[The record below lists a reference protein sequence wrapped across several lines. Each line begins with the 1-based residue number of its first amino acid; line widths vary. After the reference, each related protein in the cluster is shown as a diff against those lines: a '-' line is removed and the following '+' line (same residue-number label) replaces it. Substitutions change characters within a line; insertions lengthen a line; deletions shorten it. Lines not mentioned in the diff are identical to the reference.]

1 MNTKDKWVLPSLN
14 KARARHRD
22 KVNIIRDVNLS
33 ESQQLLGSYKKYY
46 IRTYGCQAN
55 ERDSETLA
63 GLLESMNY
71 VATSDEK
78 EADVILLNTCS
89 IRENANNKV
98 FGEIGQLKHLKV
110 QNPDLIIGVCGCMV
124 QEEVIVQKI
133 LKTYPQVDL
142 IFGTHNIHRLPTLL
156 EHAYLS
162 KEKTVEV
169 YSQEGDIVEN
179 LPVSRF
185 GKHKAWVNIM
195 YGCDKFCTYCIVPF
209 TRGKERSRLVDDIL
223 TEVLDLKDKGFK
235 EVTLLGQ
242 NVNAYGKDLNM
253 EDGFA
258 YLLEQVALTGI
269 NRIRFTTSHPWN
281 FSDKMIEVIAK
292 YDNIMPYIH
301 LPLQSGSDSILSK
314 MARRYTVK
322 EYIELYDKI
331 KKLIP
336 DCAVSTDIIVGFPNE
351 SDKDFEKTLEVFDYC
366 QYDNAYTF
374 IFSPRSG
381 TPAALMPDDIDSETK
396 KDRLYNLNNLVKK
409 YALMNNQ
416 KYLNQIVEV
425 LVDGPSKK
433 DENVWSGY
441 SRHQKLVNFVG
452 DDCAVGDIVKVK
464 ITNVKTWFLSGELV
478 KE

>member
-1 MNTKDKWVLPSLN
+1 MNKRDKWVLPSLN
-14 KARARHRD
+14 KARSRHHD

-33 ESQQLLGSYKKYY
+33 ERQQLLGSYKKYY

-223 TEVLDLKDKGFK
+223 TEVLDLKNNGFK

-242 NVNAYGKDLNM
+242 NVNAYGKDLNID
-253 EDGFA
+253 DGFA

-269 NRIRFTTSHPWN
+269 DRIRFTTSHPWN

-301 LPLQSGSDSILSK
+301 LPLQSGSDGILRK

-351 SDKDFEKTLEVFDYC
+351 SDADFAETLKVFDYC

-381 TPAALMPDDIDSETK
+381 TPAALMPDDIDVETK
-396 KDRLYNLNNLVKK
+396 KDRLYSLNTLVKK

-416 KYLNQIVEV
+416 KYLNQVVEV

-452 DDCAVGDIVKVK
+452 ADCAVGDIVKVK
-464 ITNVKTWFLSGELV
+464 ITSVKTWFLSGELV

>member
-1 MNTKDKWVLPSLN
+1 MNKKDNWVLPSLS
-14 KARARHRD
+14 KARSRSRD
-22 KVNIIRDVNLS
+22 QVQIIREMDLS
-33 ESQQLLGSYKKYY
+33 DSQKELGLHKKYY

-71 VATSDEK
+71 TKTKDEK
-78 EADVILLNTCS
+78 TADVILLNTCS

-98 FGEIGQLKHLKV
+98 FGEIGQLKHLKL
-110 QNPDLIIGVCGCMV
+110 QNPDLVIGVCGCMV
-124 QEEVIVQKI
+124 QEEVIVNKI
-133 LKTYPQVDL
+133 LRTYPQVDL
-142 IFGTHNIHRLPTLL
+142 IFGTHNIHRLPSLL

-185 GKHKAWVNIM
+185 GSHKAWVNIM

-209 TRGKERSRLVDDIL
+209 TRGKERSRLVEDIL
-223 TEVLDLKDKGFK
+223 LEVKQLKENGFK

-242 NVNAYGKDLNM
+242 NVNAYGKDLNL

-269 NRIRFTTSHPWN
+269 DRIRFTTSHPWN
-281 FSDKMIEVIAK
+281 FSDKMLETIAK
-292 YDNIMPYIH
+292 YENIMPYIH
-301 LPLQSGSDSILSK
+301 LPLQSGSNAILRK
-314 MARRYTVK
+314 MARRYSVE
-322 EYIELYDKI
+322 EYIQLYDKI

-336 DCAVSTDIIVGFPNE
+336 DCAISTDIIVGFPNE
-351 SDKDFEKTLEVFDYC
+351 SEQDFLDTLKVFNYC

-381 TPAALMPDDIDSETK
+381 TPAALMPDSIDGDIK
-396 KDRLYNLNNLVKK
+396 KRRLAELNVLVKK
-409 YALMNNQ
+409 YSLLNNQ
-416 KYLNQIVEV
+416 KYLGQVVEV

-433 DENVWSGY
+433 DPNVYSGY

-452 DDCAVGDIVKVK
+452 DNCQIGDIVKVK
-464 ITNVKTWFLSGELV
+464 ITNVKTWFLAGELV